1 MILALLVV
9 PILLIS
15 CDDGGTEPVRF
26 GKGEIPGSVPADFP
40 VPPNGVIGATM
51 VDTINHRT
59 EFSVNVESDL
69 LSLVQF
75 FTIGLVNEGYVV
87 DRSGSLSQTT
97 WEIGFSRGELSGTIL
112 VNSDGGGLSQA
123 VVSMNAT

>member
-1 MILALLVV
+1 MILALLIVS
-9 PILLIS
+9 ILLIS
-15 CDDGGTEPVRF
+15 CDDGGVEPVRF
-26 GKGEIPGSVPADFP
+26 GKGEVPGSVPADFP
-40 VPPNGVIGATM
+40 VPPHGVIGATM

-87 DRSGSLSQTT
+87 DRSGSLGQTT

-112 VNSDGGGLSQA
+112 VSSDGGGLSQA